1 MPIFTDSFWS
11 IADNDLCNYFSVS
24 PPVVKLSYYHAFS
37 YVDGPLADADIR
49 AFSTRTFSRAE
60 SNRAVPICF
69 HKYQFHHVKLS
80 PAGPSPEWSKSF
92 SAPLP
97 TVTPLFPLKRACVV
111 ILRVVSVQEAIEKDV
126 FKKYFCVELSV
137 IL

>member
-49 AFSTRTFSRAE
+49 PFSPQTSLCCDFESRVCAGGHRE
-60 SNRAVPICF
+60 RCF
-69 HKYQFHHVKLS
+69 QK
-80 PAGPSPEWSKSF
+80 
-92 SAPLP
+92 
-97 TVTPLFPLKRACVV
+97 
-111 ILRVVSVQEAIEKDV
+111 V
-126 FKKYFCVELSV
+126 FLC
-137 IL
+137 